1 MKDEHDRT
9 TLELPPLAL
18 VHPVPQGRGE
28 PSVNAKPKR
37 DYVQHFERARVVE
50 RSQVRT
56 ASMGNMGG
64 FYSSDGDKFLPVSF
78 VAKDWKVSP
87 RRIRSLLAAGRL
99 AGRLQANGY
108 WEVRYPYF
116 LSLGTRGPAL
126 KHQQRVSAKAER
138 RTECK
143 TI

>member
-1 MKDEHDRT
+1 MKDEHNINT
-9 TLELPPLAL
+9 QEFPPLAL
-18 VHPVPQGRGE
+18 AHPVPQGRGA
-28 PSVNAKPKR
+28 PSVNAKLKR
-37 DYVQHFERARVVE
+37 DYVQSFERAHVVE
-50 RSQVRT
+50 RSDVRM
-56 ASMGNMGG
+56 ASMGRL
-64 FYSSDGDKFLPVSF
+64 YSSDGDKFLPVSF

-99 AGRLQANGY
+99 AGRVQTNGY
-108 WEVRYPYF
+108 WEVRYPYY